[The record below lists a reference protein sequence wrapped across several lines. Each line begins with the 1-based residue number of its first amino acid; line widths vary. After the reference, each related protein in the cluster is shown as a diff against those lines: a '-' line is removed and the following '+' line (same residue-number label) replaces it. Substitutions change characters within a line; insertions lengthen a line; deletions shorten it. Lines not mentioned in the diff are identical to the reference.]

1 MESIQSANQVSLPR
15 RLPGGMRVVVLE
27 QDPETRGRLRE
38 ELSEIP
44 GFTLVGESKTWD
56 ECVTLLDTFL
66 PEVLITMVTVSLPTS
81 PEFTAEQTFP
91 VIVALRP
98 QNCRVSLNYAFETLD
113 TPFDTGSLRASME
126 RVRAEIYRR
135 KLDELSAL
143 MRQYMNFSS
152 SPQSYIT
159 SFEVEDGVT
168 GDVPADQVMF
178 LAADG
183 NYVRIQTGAKV
194 HEIRETMSGMT
205 SKLDPAQFTRIHR
218 SFIVNRAYVTRVVRK
233 DSSTICVLLTNG
245 VEIPVGPNYRAELD
259 NFETLAQRLSA

>member
-27 QDPETRGRLRE
+27 QDPEYTGRLRM
-38 ELSEIP
+38 ELSDIP

-56 ECVTLLDTFL
+56 ECVTLLDTYL
-66 PEVLITMVTVSLPTS
+66 PEVLITMVSLPTS
-81 PEFTAEQTFP
+81 PEFTGEQTFP

-98 QNCRVSLNYAFETLD
+98 KNCRLSPNYAFETLD
-113 TPFDTGSLRASME
+113 APFDTGSLRASME

-152 SPQSYIT
+152 SRQSYIT

-168 GDVPADQVMF
+168 GDIPADEVMF

-218 SFIVNRAYVTRVVRK
+218 SFIVNRAHVTRVVRK
-233 DSSTICVLLTNG
+233 DNATICVLLTNG
-245 VEIPVGPNYRAELD
+245 VEIPVGPNYRAEVD
-259 NFETLAQRLSA
+259 NFEALAHRLSA